1 MAENTE
7 KLAEENQEQ
16 LVAVEQKKYIYDKY
30 VYILTLLLL
39 LVALGV
45 GIFGLLFFLK
55 AAAFPPPTYFQATD
69 LEQLIQEAPLD
80 QPEIQETVL
89 LNWLIGAM
97 MDAHTFNFIN
107 YASVMNEAI
116 IHFTPEGYAS
126 YKAIL
131 TDKKIIEEVVKN
143 KYVLKASAT
152 DAPQI
157 LLEKP
162 FANRYMWKI
171 KMPMKFR
178 YQNVNQDESTP
189 IAITVIVMRVPTTQ
203 SPLGVLILKY
213 DIEFLPRT

>member
-7 KLAEENQEQ
+7 KMAEDSNEQ
-16 LVAVEQKKYIYDKY
+16 RVAMEQQKYFYDKY

-39 LVALGV
+39 IVVLGV
-45 GIFGLLFFLK
+45 GIFGLLFFLR

-80 QPEIQETVL
+80 QPAIQETVL
-89 LNWLIGAM
+89 LNWLIDAM
-97 MDAHTFNFIN
+97 MDAHTFNYIN
-107 YASVMNEAI
+107 YASVMNAAL

-126 YKAIL
+126 YKAAL
-131 TDKKIIEEVVKN
+131 TDKKIIDTVVKN

-162 FANRYMWKI
+162 FASRYMWKI
-171 KMPMKFR
+171 KMPMRFR
-178 YQNVNQDESTP
+178 YQNVNQDENAP